1 MMTRVISFSLL
12 TALFLAAPQTA
23 FAYVGPGAGLAA
35 IGSVLALVGA
45 IVLAI
50 VGFLWYPIKRWRR
63 SRAEK
68 AVGCDAADKTL
79 GE

>member
-1 MMTRVISFSLL
+1 MTRQSSLL
-12 TALFLAAPQTA
+12 VALILFAIPETAL
-23 FAYVGPGAGLAA
+23 AYIGPGAGLAA

-63 SRAEK
+63 SKSTK
-68 AVGCDAADKTL
+68 APATKSPTKR
-79 GE
+79 